1 MLLLKVD
8 FNPVSEFTDFVH
20 NPYID
25 LPLGLDINK
34 AVVYLWLTA
43 AVAIGVTLLIVRRG
57 LKLRPDGRQTAV
69 EVVYDMCQNQIA
81 RGGLPEEGMRIW
93 FPYVATLFVFIWSM
107 NLIGFIPLPFGE
119 RHVDVFGLSVPE
131 FQIYAASA
139 NLSVTL
145 ALTLVTFFATHIEG
159 IRYNGPVKYFKSWM
173 PSGLPSPRPFG
184 AKTPAVLI
192 LLGLIAVIE
201 VLSQFV
207 RIVSLSF
214 RLFFNMLAGHLVI
227 AVFLGLA
234 LAARHVL
241 HPADRHPDGG
251 CPLPARVHAD
261 RRPPG
266 VHLRHPVRHLHRWSH
281 PPRPLGARMAL
292 EGNVHDASR
301 ALELGIATGIGA
313 IGPGIGVGFIFGKTI
328 EAVGR
333 QPEMRGQ
340 LQGLM
345 WLGFAL
351 TEAIIF
357 YALGMAFVAYAIA

>member
-1 MLLLKVD
+1 MTLLKVD
-8 FNPVSEFTDFVH
+8 FNPVSDFTEFVH
-20 NPYID
+20 NPYVN

-43 AVAIGVTLLIVRRG
+43 AVAMGVTLLLVRRG
-57 LKLRPDGRQTAV
+57 LKLRPDGKQTAV

-173 PSGLPSPRPFG
+173 PSGLPSPRPWG
-184 AKTPAVLI
+184 LKSPAVLV

-201 VLSQFV
+201 VLSQLV

-234 LAARHVL
+234 SLLGTYFILPIGIPMGVALYLLECTLIAGL
-241 HPADRHPDGG
+241 QAFIFATLSAIYIGGAIHPD
-251 CPLPARVHAD
+251 H
-261 RRPPG
+261 
-266 VHLRHPVRHLHRWSH
+266 
-281 PPRPLGARMAL
+281 
-292 EGNVHDASR
+292 
-301 ALELGIATGIGA
+301 
-313 IGPGIGVGFIFGKTI
+313 
-328 EAVGR
+328 
-333 QPEMRGQ
+333 
-340 LQGLM
+340 
-345 WLGFAL
+345 
-351 TEAIIF
+351 
-357 YALGMAFVAYAIA
+357 

>member
-1 MLLLKVD
+1 MLPLLKVD
-8 FNPVSEFTDFVH
+8 FNPVSDFTDFVH
-20 NPYID
+20 NPYVS

-34 AVVYLWLTA
+34 AVIYLWLTG
-43 AVAIGVTLLIVRRG
+43 AIAILVTLLVVRRG

-69 EVVYDMCQNQIA
+69 EVVYDLCQEQIA
-81 RGGLPEEGMRIW
+81 KGGLPPEGMRIW
-93 FPYVATLFVFIWSM
+93 FPYVATLFVFIWTM

-184 AKTPAVLI
+184 LKTPAVLI
-192 LLGLIAVIE
+192 LLTLIAVIE

-234 LAARHVL
+234 SLLGTYFILPIGIPMGVALYLLEATL
-241 HPADRHPDGG
+241 IAGLQAFIFATLSAIYIGGAIHPD
-251 CPLPARVHAD
+251 H
-261 RRPPG
+261 
-266 VHLRHPVRHLHRWSH
+266 
-281 PPRPLGARMAL
+281 
-292 EGNVHDASR
+292 
-301 ALELGIATGIGA
+301 
-313 IGPGIGVGFIFGKTI
+313 
-328 EAVGR
+328 
-333 QPEMRGQ
+333 
-340 LQGLM
+340 
-345 WLGFAL
+345 
-351 TEAIIF
+351 
-357 YALGMAFVAYAIA
+357 

>member
-1 MLLLKVD
+1 MTLLKVD
-8 FNPVSEFTDFVH
+8 FNPVSDFTDFVH
-20 NPYID
+20 NPYVN

-43 AVAIGVTLLIVRRG
+43 AVAMGVTLLIIRRG
-57 LKLRPDGRQTAV
+57 LKLRPDGKQTAV
-69 EVVYDMCQNQIA
+69 EVVYDMCVNQIA

-173 PSGLPSPRPFG
+173 PSGLPSPRPWG
-184 AKTPAVLI
+184 LKSPAVMI

-201 VLSQFV
+201 VLSQLV

-234 LAARHVL
+234 SLLGTYFILPIGIPMGVALYLLECTLIAGL
-241 HPADRHPDGG
+241 QAFIFATLSAIYIGGAIHPD
-251 CPLPARVHAD
+251 H
-261 RRPPG
+261 
-266 VHLRHPVRHLHRWSH
+266 
-281 PPRPLGARMAL
+281 
-292 EGNVHDASR
+292 
-301 ALELGIATGIGA
+301 
-313 IGPGIGVGFIFGKTI
+313 
-328 EAVGR
+328 
-333 QPEMRGQ
+333 
-340 LQGLM
+340 
-345 WLGFAL
+345 
-351 TEAIIF
+351 
-357 YALGMAFVAYAIA
+357 